1 MLKAVSKRIRSLR
14 PVQILTLGF
23 LSVVIPFATVKE
35 GTDITFMD
43 ALFTATSAVCVTG
56 LTVVNTGLVFT
67 LFGKLVILSLIQIGG
82 LGFMTIAS
90 ILFMVVGK
98 RISLKER
105 LLIQESFNTDSLQ
118 GMVRLVRNAV
128 AVTFAVEGIAAL
140 ILCARLIPEYGVGKG
155 IFHAVFLSISG
166 FCNAGFD
173 AFGFENSI
181 EHYMTDPVINLVI
194 MALITLGGMGFA
206 VIMDVL
212 RNRRFSKLMLHSR
225 VVLLMSLGL
234 FLTGFTADKIYDA
247 VIKSPLYDPESL
259 PIRKIEDFREAVL
272 VAAASATEG
281 DIVLLSPACASFD
294 HFRNFVERGE
304 TFRSIVNELK

>member
-23 LSVVIPFATVKE
+23 LSVVLIGAGLLCIPFATVKE

-128 AVTFAVEGIAAL
+128 AVTFADCGPDSLRQAHPGIW
-140 ILCARLIPEYGVGKG
+140 
-155 IFHAVFLSISG
+155 SG
-166 FCNAGFD
+166 
-173 AFGFENSI
+173 
-181 EHYMTDPVINLVI
+181 
-194 MALITLGGMGFA
+194 
-206 VIMDVL
+206 
-212 RNRRFSKLMLHSR
+212 
-225 VVLLMSLGL
+225 
-234 FLTGFTADKIYDA
+234 
-247 VIKSPLYDPESL
+247 
-259 PIRKIEDFREAVL
+259 
-272 VAAASATEG
+272 EG
-281 DIVLLSPACASFD
+281 DFSRGVPVHLRLLQ
-294 HFRNFVERGE
+294 RG
-304 TFRSIVNELK
+304 L